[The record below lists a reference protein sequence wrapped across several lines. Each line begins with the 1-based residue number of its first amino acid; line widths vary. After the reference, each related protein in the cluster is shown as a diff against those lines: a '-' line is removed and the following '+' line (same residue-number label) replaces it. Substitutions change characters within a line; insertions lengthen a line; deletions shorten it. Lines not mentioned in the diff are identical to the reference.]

1 MHIFYRHYKGRYYQ
15 VVGEALDT
23 QDDSMVIV
31 YRTLYSS
38 SYSLFTR
45 PKDVF
50 FGSVRLEDGS
60 VIARFEAVDYADL
73 PEEARDRVARSLPL
87 WKAGKE
93 NDTEAGNQ
101 KEARTEESRQCFA
114 FPCVS
119 GPASPR
125 PHES

>member
-60 VIARFEAVDYADL
+60 VIVRFEAVAYDDL
-73 PEEARDRVARSLPL
+73 PEEARGRVARSLPL
-87 WKAGKE
+87 W
-93 NDTEAGNQ
+93 EAAKGIDSLPET
-101 KEARTEESRQCFA
+101 KPEADTEESR
-114 FPCVS
+114 
-119 GPASPR
+119 R
-125 PHES
+125 